1 MGQKEQIKEIS
12 EKLEQG
18 VKDIFES
25 DNYKNYLLTMSKFY
39 SYSVNNSILIN
50 MQKKGASLVA
60 GFRKWEEMGRHIRKG
75 EKSIK
80 ILAPCIYKKE
90 KETDTDTDTNDGDND
105 KPKESEKVLTG
116 FRVVS
121 VFDISQTEGEPIPS
135 LVHTLDGTVEGYADF
150 MEALKGVSPSPIE
163 FKKIEKDGCNGYYD
177 LVGKNIV
184 IDENLPQIM
193 VCKTTIHEITHSI
206 LHDKDT
212 GLEKDSDR
220 NTMEVQAE
228 SVSFVVCHYYGISSE
243 DYSWGYIAGWSKDKS
258 LTELR
263 TSLETIRQTAQT
275 IITGIDHQLDAIKQ
289 SKEIQPDKSI
299 KKDAPEKAHKRH
311 IRR

>member
-1 MGQKEQIKEIS
+1 MGQKEQIKEITD
-12 EKLEQG
+12 KLEQG

-50 MQKKGASLVA
+50 MQKPGASLVA
-60 GFRKWEEMGRHIRKG
+60 GFRKWEEMGRHVCKG
-75 EKSIK
+75 AKSIK

-90 KETDTDTDTNDGDND
+90 KETDTNDGDND

-121 VFDISQTEGEPIPS
+121 VFDVSQTEGEPLPS
-135 LVHTLDGTVEGYADF
+135 LVHTLDGTVEGYSDF
-150 MEALKGVSPSPIE
+150 IEALRQFSSAPISFE
-163 FKKIEKDGCNGYYD
+163 NIAGSANGYYSNADKRIVIEKDMS
-177 LVGKNIV
+177 
-184 IDENLPQIM
+184 EQM
-193 VCKTTIHEITHSI
+193 HCKTGIHEVVHSL
-206 LHDKDT
+206 LHDKDN
-212 GLEKDSDR
+212 GIEKDVDR

-228 SVSFVVCHYYGISSE
+228 STAFVVCQYYGLCDTS
-243 DYSWGYIAGWSKDKS
+243 DYSFGYIAGWSKDKS

-263 TSLETIRQTAQT
+263 TSLETIRQTADT
-275 IITGIDHQLDAIKQ
+275 IIKGIDRQLDTIKQ
-289 SKEIQPDKSI
+289 SRQIQPDKSI
-299 KKDAPEKAHKRH
+299 SQDMPAKAHKRH